1 MRAIGVSGLLLAI
14 LALAALE
21 IWVEYII
28 RDGDGRDTFDEV
40 VLERGHCWK
49 CKRVTHQ
56 GAPLGEFMFGC
67 PTPEDFVAPYTIELI
82 EGMANRMSYPC
93 ARCNRFGAPQP
104 RALCPTCVAQR
115 HEWAADARRSGGP
128 VPHEPARDWWSRW
141 VVAAVAASA
150 ALVTVASAILRRGPP
165 EVAAGA
171 KRAEFKLQPGAEPR
185 STR

>member
-1 MRAIGVSGLLLAI
+1 MRWSDGGRVESPKGMRAVGVSGLLLAI

-67 PTPEDFVAPYTIELI
+67 RTPEDFVAPYTIELI
-82 EGMANRMSYPC
+82 E
-93 ARCNRFGAPQP
+93 
-104 RALCPTCVAQR
+104 
-115 HEWAADARRSGGP
+115 EWRTA
-128 VPHEPARDWWSRW
+128 
-141 VVAAVAASA
+141 
-150 ALVTVASAILRRGPP
+150 
-165 EVAAGA
+165 
-171 KRAEFKLQPGAEPR
+171 
-185 STR
+185 